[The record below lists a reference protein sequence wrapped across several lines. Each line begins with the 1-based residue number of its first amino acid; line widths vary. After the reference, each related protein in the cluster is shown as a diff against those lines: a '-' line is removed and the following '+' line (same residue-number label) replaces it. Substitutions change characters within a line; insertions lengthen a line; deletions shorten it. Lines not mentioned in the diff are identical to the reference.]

1 MLAPI
6 IRLMASRPELLAEHA
21 QAYAELAAIEWQSVS
36 GAALRR
42 AVLGLVAVACLLTG
56 TLLAGVSGLLCAVW
70 PIDQMHQPV
79 LLWAIPAVPLAA
91 AALAGLALARAPR
104 QPAFADMRRQLQAD
118 LAVLR
123 EAVPP

>member
-1 MLAPI
+1 
-6 IRLMASRPELLAEHA
+6 
-21 QAYAELAAIEWQSVS
+21 
-36 GAALRR
+36 
-42 AVLGLVAVACLLTG
+42 
-56 TLLAGVSGLLCAVW
+56 
-70 PIDQMHQPV
+70 MHQPV

-91 AALAGLALARAPR
+91 AAIAGLALARAPR